1 MDIGNVGFIGVV
13 VIVAVGALKEKYP
26 AISGNT
32 TRLVALI
39 IGAVIGLISQFGLL
53 PGVSATIVSG
63 VFAGVA
69 AVATVTVADRV
80 GTKV

>member
-1 MDIGNVGFIGVV
+1 
-13 VIVAVGALKEKYP
+13 
-26 AISGNT
+26 
-32 TRLVALI
+32 
-39 IGAVIGLISQFGLL
+39 L